1 MTRVMTRDEDIHF
14 LAWVARNYPA
24 RLIRI
29 TDNITARW
37 LREDLEALA

>member
-1 MTRVMTRDEDIHF
+1 MTRDEDRFF
-14 LAWVARNYPA
+14 LAWVARNHPH
-24 RLIRI
+24 RLPGF